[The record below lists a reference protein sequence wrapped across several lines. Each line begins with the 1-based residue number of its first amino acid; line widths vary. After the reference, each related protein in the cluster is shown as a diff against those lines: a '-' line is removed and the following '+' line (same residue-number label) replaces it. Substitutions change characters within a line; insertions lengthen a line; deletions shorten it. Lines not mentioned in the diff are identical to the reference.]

1 MGVHTY
7 FKSLSK
13 LERMYRCPGEFLFEQ
28 HNVASHS
35 FKVAQYCQFL
45 AEVEAKNGVEIDW
58 KSLYEKA
65 LNHDY
70 PEIFI
75 GDIKTPVKYSSP
87 EMREMIAQVEEGMTK
102 KFVEEEFPAEFQA
115 IYHEKLKEG
124 KDGSVEGLILAVSD
138 KLDQLYESFEEIQR
152 GNTDVVFV
160 TIYQNALKAI
170 KSIDLH
176 CVRYFL
182 QHVLPEM
189 MDEKTNSSVD
199 IRQITEE
206 VLAEGGN

>member
-1 MGVHTY
+1 MGIHTY

-13 LERMYRCPGEFLFEQ
+13 LERMQRCPGEFVFEQ

-35 FKVAQYCQFL
+35 FKVTQYCQFL

-58 KSLYEKA
+58 KALYEKA
-65 LNHDY
+65 INHDY
-70 PEIFI
+70 PEVFI

-87 EMREMIAQVEEGMTK
+87 EMRKMIAEVEDGMTK
-102 KFVEEEFPAEFQA
+102 VFVEQEFPPEFQA

-152 GNTDVVFV
+152 GNTEMVFV
-160 TIYQNALKAI
+160 TIYKSALRAI
-170 KSIDLH
+170 KAIDLH

-182 QHVLPEM
+182 ENVLPEM
-189 MDEKTNSSVD
+189 MEENMNSSID
-199 IRQITEE
+199 IKEITEN
-206 VLAEGGN
+206 VLRDTN

>member
-13 LERMYRCPGEFLFEQ
+13 LERMYRCPGEFVFEQ

-35 FKVAQYCQFL
+35 FKVAQYTQFL
-45 AEVEAKNGVEIDW
+45 GEVEAKNGVEIDW

-87 EMREMIAQVEEGMTK
+87 EMREMIAQVEEGMTQ
-102 KFVEEEFPAEFQA
+102 KFVEEEFPEDFRA
-115 IYHEKLKEG
+115 IYHDKLKEG
-124 KDGSVEGLILAVSD
+124 KDGSVEGLILAVAD

-152 GNTDVVFV
+152 GNTDDVFIK
-160 TIYQNALKAI
+160 IYRKALISI
-170 KSIDLH
+170 KSIELH
-176 CVRYFL
+176 CVDYFL
-182 QHVLPEM
+182 ENVLPEM
-189 MDEKTNSSVD
+189 LNERINSPVD

-206 VLAEGGN
+206 VLAN

>member
-13 LERMYRCPGEFLFEQ
+13 LERMYRCPGEFVFEQ

-35 FKVAQYCQFL
+35 FKVAQYTQFL
-45 AEVEAKNGVEIDW
+45 GEVEAKHGVEIDW

-87 EMREMIAQVEEGMTK
+87 EMREMIAQVEEGMTQ
-102 KFVEEEFPAEFQA
+102 KFVEEEFPEEFRA
-115 IYHEKLKEG
+115 IYHDKLKEG
-124 KDGSVEGLILAVSD
+124 KDGSVEGLILAVAD

-152 GNTDVVFV
+152 GNTDEVFV
-160 TIYQNALKAI
+160 KIYRKALISIKAI
-170 KSIDLH
+170 ELH
-176 CVRYFL
+176 CVDYFL
-182 QHVLPEM
+182 ENVLPEM
-189 MDEKTNSSVD
+189 LNERINSPVD

-206 VLAEGGN
+206 VLAQ

>member
-1 MGVHTY
+1 MGVHAY

-13 LERMYRCPGEFLFEQ
+13 LECMYRCPGEFLFEQ

-45 AEVEAKNGVEIDW
+45 AEVETKNGVKIDW

-87 EMREMIAQVEEGMTK
+87 EMRALIAHVEEGMTK
-102 KFVEEEFPAEFQA
+102 TFIKEEIPEEFQA
-115 IYHEKLKEG
+115 IYEEKLKEG
-124 KDGSVEGLILAVSD
+124 KDNTVEGLILAVAD
-138 KLDQLYESFEEIQR
+138 KLDQVYEAFEEIQR
-152 GNTDVVFV
+152 GNTDMVFV
-160 TIYQNALKAI
+160 EIYQNALKI
-170 KSIDLH
+170 ITSIDLH
-176 CVRYFL
+176 CVKYFL
-182 QHVLPEM
+182 NTILPEM
-189 MDEKTNSSVD
+189 MDEKTNSTVD
-199 IRQITEE
+199 IRKITEE
-206 VLAEGGN
+206 VLRGDGV